1 LIRSTMNRTNRD
13 IFFGAKWDPL
23 RVSWKI
29 FKYLLFINISFPK
42 FLIVN
47 IILWFVF
54 HCPILSFDLLFLCF
68 FTVRIFR
75 RLVYMFAFKLFLLVL
90 IINELWDIN
99 FKTHFFQSV
108 VKRGCFFNHIIEDS
122 LVLKTFLENPTHSS
136 QCKILGLFLAWTAS

>member
-1 LIRSTMNRTNRD
+1 MIRCTMNRTNRD
-13 IFFGAKWDPL
+13 IFFGAKWYPL

-29 FKYLLFINISFPK
+29 FKYFLFINISFPK

-54 HCPILSFDLLFLCF
+54 HCPIFSFNLLFLCF
-68 FTVRIFR
+68 LTVRILR
-75 RLVYMFAFKLFLLVL
+75 WLIYMFAFKFFLLVL

-108 VKRGCFFNHIIEDS
+108 VKSGCFFHHIIKDS
-122 LVLKTFLENPTHSS
+122 LILKTFLKNSTDSS
-136 QCKILGLFLAWTAS
+136 QCKILGLFLTWTAS